1 MQGSRLSQQQTV
13 ADLARAMDLIAPERL
28 AEPWDNVGLLLGSSE
43 RALDGPVILT
53 IDLSD
58 AVVDEA
64 VAARAAALVVY
75 HPPIFAPVKRVSDQ
89 SALGRR
95 LVRLGAARCAVYT
108 PHTALDAA
116 GDGLAD
122 WLADTV
128 LDESLAQPTTP
139 TTPSRPSRA
148 GSDRRA
154 LRPAQVQP
162 ATEQVKLVT
171 FLPEANA
178 DEARLALASAGAGR
192 IGDYEA
198 CSFTSAGTGTFFGN
212 PGTAPAAG
220 RSGQLERVAEVRL
233 EMVCSLKALP
243 IALQTLRRFHPYQE
257 PAIDVVT
264 LLPKPERT
272 TGAGRRLMLDRPVQ
286 IEELAGRVRRRL
298 GLGVVHLA
306 RASAPGVT
314 GRVSVIGVCPGSG
327 GELAEAALADGCQ
340 AFVTGEMRHHDVM
353 AMTAAGLHLI
363 LAGHTNTE
371 RGFMPALA
379 ERLRPMLPGVD
390 VRVSARDADPLA
402 AITA

>member
-1 MQGSRLSQQQTV
+1 
-13 ADLARAMDLIAPERL
+13 MDRIAPERL

-43 RALDGPVILT
+43 RPLDGPVILT
-53 IDLSD
+53 VDLTD

-64 VAARAAALVVY
+64 VSAGAAALVVY

-89 SALGRR
+89 TALGRR
-95 LVRLGAARCAVYT
+95 LVRLGASRCAIYT

-116 GDGLAD
+116 SDGLAD

-128 LDESLAQPTTP
+128 LDRAPDQP
-139 TTPSRPSRA
+139 PSRA

-154 LRPAQVQP
+154 LRPAQVQGP
-162 ATEQVKLVT
+162 TEQVKIVT
-171 FLPEANA
+171 FLPEAKA

-192 IGDYEA
+192 IGDYEV
-198 CSFTSAGTGTFFGN
+198 CSFTTHGTGTFFGQ
-212 PGTAPAAG
+212 PGTAPAVG
-220 RSGQLERVAEVRL
+220 RSGQLERVPEARL
-233 EMVCSLKALP
+233 EMVCSLRALP

-257 PAIDVVT
+257 PAIDVVQ

-272 TGAGRRLMLDRPVQ
+272 TGAGRRLMLDRPVE
-286 IEELAGRVRRRL
+286 IEELAGRVRQRL
-298 GLGVVHLA
+298 GLGAVHLA
-306 RASAPGVT
+306 RASAPGSS

-379 ERLRPMLPGVD
+379 DRLGRLLPGV
-390 VRVSARDADPLA
+390 RVLVSSRDADPL
-402 AITA
+402 TAVTA